1 MSIAPENGSRASARP
16 LRVLIV
22 DDEVPARMR
31 LRDLLADCSA
41 EMPLEVVGEAGNARH
56 ALDLLATSGAD
67 VILLDIRMPEMDG
80 IELAQHLQK
89 LPDPPGIVFTTA
101 YDAYA
106 IRAFEVHAID
116 YLLKPI
122 RSARL
127 KEALVRAQSARRPS
141 MEALREVS
149 KHAPA
154 FLSAHERGRIH
165 LIPIDE
171 VVYLKAELKYVTVRT
186 AEREY
191 LIEDALARL
200 EQEYADK
207 FVRVHRNCL
216 ISRAA
221 VRGFERGTGEA
232 DGQWLALLEGC
243 EEKIAVSRRQ
253 QHIVREL
260 AKSRA
265 TQLPG

>member
-1 MSIAPENGSRASARP
+1 MSERV

-22 DDEVPARMR
+22 DDEAPARAR
-31 LRDLLADCSA
+31 LADLLADCASEA
-41 EMPLEVVGEAGNARH
+41 GLEVVGEAATGRA
-56 ALDLLATSGAD
+56 ALEALANTPAD

-89 LPDPPGIVFTTA
+89 LPEPPAVIFTTA

-122 RSARL
+122 RAARLQEALARARSAR
-127 KEALVRAQSARRPS
+127 ALAV
-141 MEALREVS
+141 EALREAS
-149 KHAPA
+149 QAAPA
-154 FLSAHERGRIH
+154 FLSAQERGRIH
-165 LIPIDE
+165 LIPVDDVI
-171 VVYLKAELKYVTVRT
+171 YLKAELKYVTVRT
-186 AEREY
+186 GAREY

-200 EQEYADK
+200 EHDYPER

-216 ISRAA
+216 VARSA
-221 VRGFERGTGEA
+221 VRGFERNDAEGE
-232 DGQWLALLEGC
+232 GHWCVLLEGC

-253 QHIVREL
+253 SHIVREF
-260 AKSRA
+260 AK
-265 TQLPG
+265 

>member
-1 MSIAPENGSRASARP
+1 MSAAP

-22 DDEVPARMR
+22 DDEAPARAR
-31 LRDLLADCSA
+31 LSEVLADISA
-41 EMPLEVVGEAGNARH
+41 EIALEVVGEAATARA
-56 ALDLLATSGAD
+56 ALELLAATGAD

-89 LPDPPGIVFTTA
+89 LPQPPAVIFTTA

-122 RSARL
+122 RSSRL
-127 KEALVRAQSARRPS
+127 AEALKRAGSARAPS
-141 MEALREVS
+141 VEALRDMS
-149 KHAPA
+149 KNSPA
-154 FLSAHERGRIH
+154 FLSAQERGRIH
-165 LIPIDE
+165 LIPIGD
-171 VVYLKAELKYVTVRT
+171 VIYLKAELKYVTVRT
-186 AEREY
+186 QSREY

-200 EQEYADK
+200 EQEYPDR

-216 ISRAA
+216 IARAA
-221 VRGFERGTGEA
+221 VRGFERNNIEGEA
-232 DGQWLALLEGC
+232 QWLVLLDGC

-260 AKSRA
+260 GR
-265 TQLPG
+265 P

>member
-1 MSIAPENGSRASARP
+1 MSAQP

-22 DDEVPARMR
+22 DDEAPARAR
-31 LRDLLADCSA
+31 LRDLLADCSGEIA
-41 EMPLEVVGEAGNARH
+41 PEIVGEAATGRE
-56 ALDLLATSGAD
+56 ALDLLSATGAD

-89 LPDPPGIVFTTA
+89 LPQPPAIIFTTA

-122 RSARL
+122 RASRLQDALARAKSAR
-127 KEALVRAQSARRPS
+127 APS
-141 MEALREVS
+141 VEALREVS
-149 KHAPA
+149 KGAPA
-154 FLSAHERGRIH
+154 FLSAQERGRIH

-171 VVYLKAELKYVTVRT
+171 VIYLKAELKYVTVRT
-186 AEREY
+186 AGREY

-200 EQEYADK
+200 EEEYPDRFA
-207 FVRVHRNCL
+207 RVHRNCL
-216 ISRAA
+216 IARAA
-221 VRGFERGTGEA
+221 IRGFERGSGETE
-232 DGQWLALLEGC
+232 GQWLALLGGC

-260 AKSRA
+260 GKP
-265 TQLPG
+265 T